1 MDMGIPC
8 GGKMAV
14 IVEPQLS
21 APVMLI
27 RGMGRVAEVLATL
40 GDMLNYRVMV
50 QTSAEEA
57 PRRPSQSRS
66 I

>member
-1 MDMGIPC
+1 
-8 GGKMAV
+8 MAV
-14 IVEPQLS
+14 IVEPPLS

>member
-1 MDMGIPC
+1 MEMGIPC

-40 GDMLNYRVMV
+40 GDMLNYQGYGANFCRR
-50 QTSAEEA
+50 SAA
-57 PRRPSQSRS
+57 LCKR
-66 I
+66 

>member
-14 IVEPQLS
+14 IVESQLS

-27 RGMGRVAEVLATL
+27 RGMGRVAAS
-40 GDMLNYRVMV
+40 GG
-50 QTSAEEA
+50 TSI
-57 PRRPSQSRS
+57 PPVW
-66 I
+66 